1 MCGRYTLKAPVKSL
15 VDLFQLAQAPELP
28 FRYNISPTQQVPAVR
43 VSADRKSRELGMFRW
58 GLIPSWAKDAKIG
71 NQLINARS
79 ETVAEKPAF
88 RSAFRKRRC
97 LMPADGFY
105 EWKKEGTKKQPF
117 YIHLKN
123 GSPFAFAALWEDWPN
138 EEGKHIQSCT
148 ILTTEADKTMKT
160 MHERMPIIL
169 PPENYE
175 KWLDPEFQ
183 DPKGIGLLL
192 QPLAGKEL
200 AMYPV
205 SPLVNNPRNE
215 KPQCIEPAG

>member
-15 VDLFQLAQAPELP
+15 VDLFQLALAPELP
-28 FRYNISPTQQVPAVR
+28 FRYNIAPTQLVPAVR
-43 VSADRKSRELGMFRW
+43 ISADHKTRELAMFRW

-117 YIHLKN
+117 YVHLKS
-123 GSPFAFAALWEDWPN
+123 GGPFAFAALWEDWTD
-138 EEGKHIQSCT
+138 EKGKRIQSCT
-148 ILTTEADKTMKT
+148 ILTTEANSVLKPLHD
-160 MHERMPIIL
+160 RMPIIL
-169 PPENYE
+169 HPDHHER
-175 KWLDPEFQ
+175 WLDPAIQKSEEIV
-183 DPKGIGLLL
+183 PIL
-192 QPLAGKEL
+192 QPIPGKEL
-200 AMYPV
+200 AMHPV
-205 SPLVNNPRNE
+205 STLVNNPRNE
-215 KPQCIEPAG
+215 KPECLEPVG